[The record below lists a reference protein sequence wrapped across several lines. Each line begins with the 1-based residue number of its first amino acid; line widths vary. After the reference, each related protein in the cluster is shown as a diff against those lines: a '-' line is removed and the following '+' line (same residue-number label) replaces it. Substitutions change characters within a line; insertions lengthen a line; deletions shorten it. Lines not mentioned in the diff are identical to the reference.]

1 MTAFVAGLSPRRWRA
16 ATQVEI
22 EGPMAIVILVGLIP
36 STDLKLLMLPTLSL
50 RSQIP
55 EGGAGKLV

>member
-1 MTAFVAGLSPRRWRA
+1 
-16 ATQVEI
+16 
-22 EGPMAIVILVGLIP
+22 MAIVILVGLIP